1 MVSAHTN
8 TTHTG
13 IEKRSNSLLDAE
25 KCVLDGKRI
34 HGKIPKIGD
43 AELREGIHV
52 KDGIPRADDR
62 GLRADISWP
71 EARAGAIR
79 SAAIEWHAN
88 KSDLE
93 FFGLCDVRQTHESG
107 DTGEAGEG
115 EGV

>member
-1 MVSAHTN
+1 
-8 TTHTG
+8 
-13 IEKRSNSLLDAE
+13 
-25 KCVLDGKRI
+25 
-34 HGKIPKIGD
+34 
-43 AELREGIHV
+43 
-52 KDGIPRADDR
+52 
-62 GLRADISWP
+62 LRADFSRP

-88 KSDLE
+88 KSDFE